1 MNGLR
6 LTSGM
11 LGLMMLSGCGFHLR
25 QAPDLPP
32 SMRHIYIATS
42 GGNGTLL
49 RELRRDLSSDNTQI
63 LPTPEGATS
72 TLSIIGVTE
81 GSRPLAL
88 ARNGQPLE
96 YQVTYQ
102 VEFSLLVQDT
112 PILEPQTVVLR
123 RNYTYSVTNAIANEE
138 QEQNLEDALSRDVAQ
153 FIVYRVIAAARSL
166 SPTLA
171 ALPATAKAPAAASIA
186 VPVAATRAAPAA
198 GSATPAATSSPPV

>member
-11 LGLMMLSGCGFHLR
+11 LGLMMLSGCGFHFR

-32 SMRHIYIATS
+32 SMRHIYIASS

-49 RELRRDLSSDNTQI
+49 RELRRDLASDDTEI
-63 LPTPEGATS
+63 LPTPLGATT
-72 TLSIIGVTE
+72 TLSIIGVTHS
-81 GSRPLAL
+81 SRPMAV
-88 ARNGQPLE
+88 AQNGQPLE

-138 QEQNLEDALSRDVAQ
+138 QEQNLQDALSRDVAQ
-153 FIVYRVIAAARSL
+153 FIVYRVVAAARSL
-166 SPTLA
+166 SPSLA
-171 ALPATAKAPAAASIA
+171 ALPATTTAPKADSVA
-186 VPVAATRAAPAA
+186 VPVTATLPAPASATRPPA
-198 GSATPAATSSPPV
+198 V